1 MTAPLD
7 EVLGLKCPDA
17 PYPCGRTVA
26 GVDYSDEAVEAR
38 KQARRRANEVS
49 RSDQAGLDGDL
60 KLAFARFAVT
70 REQVEN
76 MQQTRM
82 LYHNMVGHQH
92 LAVWCAPAG
101 DGKTTVARA
110 CAADLVRAGFAVL
123 FYQEDASAGDL
134 AEQYRHSSENGY
146 LLLNSTLGNGAPE
159 DMLGLLRQLVRS
171 EISLDSCVLIFDTLK
186 KFADLMS
193 KAGTREFLRLMR
205 SLTQRGATVILLG
218 HTNKHKG
225 PDGKL
230 MFEGVGDV
238 RNDVDELLYIEATDK
253 DARGIRTLTIRPD
266 KARCAVKDATFELD
280 TNTRELRLLDRVVD
294 VWAILHAKQQRED
307 DEPLIDAT
315 KRALSSGGLNYTV
328 LVDRVIADSG
338 RSRATVE
345 RVIRR
350 YLSDQLGDPNALWL
364 ETRLR
369 LNNTRHIAL
378 MPREV
383 K

>member
-1 MTAPLD
+1 MTLD
-7 EVLGLKCPDA
+7 AELGLA
-17 PYPCGRTVA
+17 PP
-26 GVDYSDEAVEAR
+26 EAVRPRREKVTSFSREAVDDR
-38 KQARRRANEVS
+38 KRRKERADKAVESLAAADN
-49 RSDQAGLDGDL
+49 GDPFKAL
-60 KLAFARFAVT
+60 ARFFVT
-70 REQVEN
+70 AEQVEQ
-76 MQQTRM
+76 MKRTLLIWLDLLAQ
-82 LYHNMVGHQH
+82 GH

-101 DGKTTVARA
+101 DGKTTIAMK
-110 CAADLVRAGFAVL
+110 AAAELAASFKVL
-123 FYQEDASAGDL
+123 FFQEDASAGDL
-134 AEQYRHSSENGY
+134 PALYKHAAEHGY
-146 LLLNSTLGNGAPE
+146 ALLNSTLADARPEDQLDVLRALVESGAP
-159 DMLGLLRQLVRS
+159 
-171 EISLDSCVLIFDTLK
+171 LDEYVLIFDTLK
-186 KFADLMS
+186 KYADLMS
-193 KAGTREFLRLMR
+193 KGGTREFLRLMR
-205 SLTQRGATVILLG
+205 ALTQRGATVILLG

-266 KARCAVKDATFELD
+266 KARCAIRDATFELD

-294 VWAILHAKQQRED
+294 VSAILRAKQQRED

-315 KRALSSGGLNYTV
+315 KRTLSSGGLNYTV

-345 RVIRR
+345 GVIRR
-350 YLSDQLGDPNALWL
+350 YLSDRLGDPNALWL

-378 MPREV
+378 MPREE